1 MVISPSM
8 AYGLNVVVLTKT
20 NKTRRKRDPER
31 YSGRRWRAV
40 FSFAPAKQIT
50 GDRRPPSVLALTC
63 EFKLNDPTGINGSK
77 EPFSVI
83 VHKHFQLGT
92 PDKSAYKSDVKTQ
105 GVYHRRYLEQR
116 TVLK

>member
-1 MVISPSM
+1 M
-8 AYGLNVVVLTKT
+8 AV
-20 NKTRRKRDPER
+20 
-31 YSGRRWRAV
+31 V

-50 GDRRPPSVLALTC
+50 GDRRPPSVPRANLRIQI
-63 EFKLNDPTGINGSK
+63 KRPDRSK

-116 TVLK
+116 TVPK